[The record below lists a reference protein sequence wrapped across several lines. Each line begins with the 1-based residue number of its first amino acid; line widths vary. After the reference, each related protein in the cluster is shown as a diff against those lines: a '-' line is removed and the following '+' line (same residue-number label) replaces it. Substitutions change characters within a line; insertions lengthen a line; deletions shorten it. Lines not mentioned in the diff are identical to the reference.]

1 MRNTTALP
9 PDAVP
14 PGAVPPSGVPRP
26 VLPRTAPSLMEGA
39 DLPKLQVVPWR
50 DPVADPHGVHPC
62 SRYVELYWLP
72 VIGPSTTWLLR
83 RIAYGL
89 EVHSDGFDLDLTDTA
104 RSLGLGER
112 MGKNSPFRR
121 ALQRLRTFELARPH
135 GPGALAVRTRIPP
148 LPLRHV
154 SRLPDSLQAGH
165 RRWLA
170 EQGLS
175 EPEQMRLR
183 AHRLAAG
190 LASGGR
196 GQTEIEEQ
204 LGKWQFHPAVAFQA
218 AHEAVRRRRRGA
230 AKPDVAPRRTDAS
243 GLRTVAAD

>member
-1 MRNTTALP
+1 MLSPTT
-9 PDAVP
+9 VP
-14 PGAVPPSGVPRP
+14 PVGDHRPRGP
-26 VLPRTAPSLMEGA
+26 GQGKAEEATLR
-39 DLPKLQVVPWR
+39 VVRWV
-50 DPVADPHGVHPC
+50 DPIADPHGVHPC
-62 SRYVELYWLP
+62 SRYVELYWLGI
-72 VIGPSTTWLLR
+72 IGPSTTWLLR
-83 RIAYGL
+83 RLSYGL
-89 EVHSDGFDLDLTDTA
+89 EVHRDGFDLNLSDTA

-135 GPGALAVRTRIPP
+135 GPSALAVRTRIPP

-154 SRLPDSLQAGH
+154 RRLPDPLQASH

-170 EQGLS
+170 EQRLS

-196 GQTEIEEQ
+196 GQTDIEEQ
-204 LGKWQFHPAVAFQA
+204 LGKWQFHPAVAFHA
-218 AHEAVRRRRRGA
+218 AEEAVRRRRNDAPR
-230 AKPDVAPRRTDAS
+230 PDVAGGRTGSSD
-243 GLRTVAAD
+243 LRTVTAG